1 MRQRVSRVALTAV
14 VVSLLLLAIP
24 FAIGIRI
31 SFFSDEATELERAA
45 LAAAA
50 QVGPDFTTGDPVEL
64 PSSLTDGRVAVY
76 DTSSQLR
83 AGVGPTAMD
92 EITRSALTGR
102 VVQGRTGGDLVV
114 AVPVVAAEQVIGVVR
129 SASPVSAIWTRVLL
143 AWLGVAGLAVM
154 ALLVGLAVAVR
165 QARRLAKPL
174 ESLADVAHSV
184 AAGDLTARATASG
197 IPEIDAASA
206 AQNAMVTRLSTVL
219 DHARHFGTDA
229 SHQLRT
235 PLAGLRLG
243 LETALQDDRTDPR
256 QSLKEALHRTDD
268 LQVIVDQVLALSRLT
283 TRPPADDRFGTVDE
297 LLNNSRQSW
306 HGGLAHDGRRVNCT
320 VAPAVAS
327 LTVPLNACQQIL
339 DVLVDNARTHG
350 HGTVLIEAR
359 DALGAIAIEV
369 SDEGRINGTATDLF
383 HRGVTGRSGSGIGLG
398 LARDLAESRGGR
410 LTITSTNPT
419 VFTLLLPGRSTTDCG
434 PPDSPAHPSVTAA
447 TPTATASAK

>member
-1 MRQRVSRVALTAV
+1 VALTAV
-14 VVSLLLLAIP
+14 VVSLLLLAVP

-45 LAAAA
+45 LAAAV

-64 PSSLTDGRVAVY
+64 PASQTDGWVAVY
-76 DTSSQLR
+76 DTSSHLR
-83 AGVGPTAMD
+83 AGVGPPAMD
-92 EITRSALTGR
+92 EITHSALTGK

-143 AWLGVAGLAVM
+143 AWLGVAGLAVI
-154 ALLVGLAVAVR
+154 ALLVGWAVAVR
-165 QARRLAKPL
+165 QASRLTRPL
-174 ESLADVAHSV
+174 ESLAGVARSV
-184 AAGDLTARATASG
+184 TAGDLTARATASG

-243 LETALQDDRTDPR
+243 LETALQDHGTDPR

-268 LQVIVDQVLALSRLT
+268 LQLIVEQVLALSRLT
-283 TRPPADDRFGTVDE
+283 TQPPADDRFGTIDE
-297 LLNNSRQSW
+297 LLTSSRRSW
-306 HGGLAHDGRRVNCT
+306 HGGLAHDGRRINCT
-320 VAPAVAS
+320 VARAVAS

-350 HGTVLIEAR
+350 QGTILIKAR

-369 SDEGRINGTATDLF
+369 SDEGRIKGTATDLF
-383 HRGVTGRSGSGIGLG
+383 RRGVTGRSGSGVGLG

-410 LTITSTNPT
+410 LTLTSTDPT
-419 VFTLLLPGRSTTDCG
+419 VFTLLLPAGTQ
-434 PPDSPAHPSVTAA
+434 PA
-447 TPTATASAK
+447 